1 MHISGARTSEA
12 RGTLAVLLA
21 IVGIVA
27 GVLAACGG
35 STTLPPAATA
45 QPTETRASVSVQPS
59 ATAAPLV
66 ALARVPGAAPAIAVA
81 DDTPRRTAGSFFPI
95 GVFEDANLLDGD
107 TARFETMIG
116 DLQSHGLDTIMFT
129 NNAADRDAPLLAVSD
144 KLDFGVFMLPAHD
157 LVRDW
162 WRVDVPENSATA
174 QRVAAP
180 IVRQLSRHPSLK
192 GYIVADEPRLE
203 SLNKVMLMTQ
213 ALHQFDRARPAL
225 PILTGIDR
233 VGPIFAAA
241 QPEVLLIDVY
251 PVGTNNPICDFT
263 MTDFGY
269 DNLDFVGY
277 VRQVTRNKPA
287 ETPLWM
293 ILQTHSFMKS
303 LRAPT
308 PTEVRAQQW
317 LAIGEG
323 ATGIFWFVYSSQQ
336 GWVGLADNPALYQEV
351 SALARRVGPL
361 REVLLR
367 TRKVADTFT
376 IAGGKNPYVSTL
388 ASLDGA
394 KSYVVAVNRDCE
406 RTQQLSIGSPVF
418 KVGRLKDLES
428 SQTYALGSPI
438 LFQPGDGRIFE
449 YIGERAPQAY
459 AQVIR

>member
-12 RGTLAVLLA
+12 RRTPAVLLA

-27 GVLAACGG
+27 GLLAACGG
-35 STTLPPAATA
+35 TALPPAATA

-59 ATAAPLV
+59 ATAAPPV
-66 ALARVPGAAPAIAVA
+66 ALARVPAATRAIAIA

-116 DLQSHGLDTIMFT
+116 DLQSHGLDTVMFT

-144 KLDFGVFMLPAHD
+144 RLDFGVFMLPAHD

-162 WRVDVPENSATA
+162 WRADVPENSATA

-180 IVRQLSRHPSLK
+180 IVRQLSRHPSLR

-203 SLNKVMLMTQ
+203 SLNKVMLMTR

-233 VGPIFAAA
+233 VVPIFAAA

-269 DNLDFVGY
+269 DKLDFVGY

-303 LRAPT
+303 LREPS

-336 GWVGLADNPALYQEV
+336 GWVGLADNPALYHEV
-351 SALARRVGPL
+351 GMLAQRVGSL

-367 TRKVADTFT
+367 TRKVADIFT

-406 RTQQLSIGSPVF
+406 RSQQLSIGSPVF
-418 KVGRLKDLES
+418 KVGQLKDLES

-438 LFQPGDGRIFE
+438 VFQPGDGRIFE
-449 YIGERAPQAY
+449 FISEIAPRAY

>member
-1 MHISGARTSEA
+1 
-12 RGTLAVLLA
+12 VLLA

-27 GVLAACGG
+27 GLLAACGG
-35 STTLPPAATA
+35 GTALPPAATA
-45 QPTETRASVSVQPS
+45 QPTETRASATVQPS
-59 ATAAPLV
+59 ATAPPV
-66 ALARVPGAAPAIAVA
+66 ALAPVRRAAPAIAMA
-81 DDTPRRTAGSFFPI
+81 DDTPRRRAGSFFPI

-129 NNAADRDAPLLAVSD
+129 NNAADRDVPLLAVSD
-144 KLDFGVFMLPAHD
+144 RLDFGVFMLPAHD

-162 WRVDVPENSATA
+162 WRADVPENSATA

-180 IVRQLSRHPSLK
+180 IVRQLSLHPSLR

-203 SLNKVMLMTQ
+203 SLNKVRLMTQ
-213 ALHQFDRARPAL
+213 ALQESDRARPAL

-251 PVGTNNPICDFT
+251 PAGTNNPICDFT

-269 DNLDFVGY
+269 DKLDFVGY

-367 TRKVADTFT
+367 TRKVADIFT
-376 IAGGKNPYVSTL
+376 IAGGKNPYASTL

-406 RTQQLSIGSPVF
+406 RSQQLSIGSLVF

-449 YIGERAPQAY
+449 YISERAPQAY